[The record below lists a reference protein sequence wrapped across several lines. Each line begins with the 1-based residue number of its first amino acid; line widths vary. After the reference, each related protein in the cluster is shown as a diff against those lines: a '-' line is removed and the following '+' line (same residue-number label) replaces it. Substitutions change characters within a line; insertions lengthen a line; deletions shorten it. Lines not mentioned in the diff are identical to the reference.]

1 MTITLPPDLARRV
14 EAGAKAIGA
23 APEQHALKLLGEL
36 YPKPKPTPEE
46 VAAMIAR
53 LTALATDCGVSL
65 TDEQLGREEMYD

>member
-46 VAAMIAR
+46 VAAWIAR
-53 LTALATDCGVSL
+53 LKAAAIPSSAVLS
-65 TDEQLGREEMYD
+65 DEQLGREYMYD